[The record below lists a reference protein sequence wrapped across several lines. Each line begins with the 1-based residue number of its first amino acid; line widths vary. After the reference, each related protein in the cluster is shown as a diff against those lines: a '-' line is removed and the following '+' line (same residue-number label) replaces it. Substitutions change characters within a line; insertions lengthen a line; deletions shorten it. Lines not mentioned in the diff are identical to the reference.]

1 MTDSPLLP
9 VSDALNLI
17 LKDFAPLPAE
27 PVDLFSAAGR
37 VLAQDVASA
46 FDLPPFD
53 NSSMDGFALHAA
65 DRPAS
70 PDDSPVTLK
79 VVGDIPAGVP
89 PTLHLQPGQAARIMT
104 GAPLPEGADCVVPV
118 EDTDFPYRE
127 SRTLP
132 DCVQVRRF
140 PPAGVNVRPHGQ
152 DALAHQPI
160 LRAGQL
166 LTPPAVALLA
176 TLGLAE
182 VAVHRL
188 PRVAVLST
196 GDELVKPGQ
205 PLPPGKIYESN
216 SWMISGLAAQAGA
229 IPLQLGVAADQ
240 PEAIRLRL
248 NQAIDAG
255 VDLILTSAGVSVGV
269 YDYVRQVIEEDGQLN
284 LWRVNMRPG
293 KPLAYGSYRGTPLIG
308 LPGNPVS
315 AFVGFLVFV
324 APAIQRM
331 TGLPAKPR
339 NLRRARLEHAVTSDG
354 RESYLRVHAKS
365 GADGLTAA
373 LVAHQ
378 GSGNLISIVRAN
390 ALLIIPS
397 GVKSLPAGSEVNI
410 WLLSDSD
417 MEVEA

>member
-1 MTDSPLLP
+1 
-9 VSDALNLI
+9 
-17 LKDFAPLPAE
+17 
-27 PVDLFSAAGR
+27 
-37 VLAQDVASA
+37 
-46 FDLPPFD
+46 
-53 NSSMDGFALHAA
+53 
-65 DRPAS
+65 
-70 PDDSPVTLK
+70 
-79 VVGDIPAGVP
+79 
-89 PTLHLQPGQAARIMT
+89 
-104 GAPLPEGADCVVPV
+104 
-118 EDTDFPYRE
+118 
-127 SRTLP
+127 
-132 DCVQVRRF
+132 
-140 PPAGVNVRPHGQ
+140 
-152 DALAHQPI
+152 
-160 LRAGQL
+160 
-166 LTPPAVALLA
+166 
-176 TLGLAE
+176 
-182 VAVHRL
+182 
-188 PRVAVLST
+188 
-196 GDELVKPGQ
+196 
-205 PLPPGKIYESN
+205 
-216 SWMISGLAAQAGA
+216 MISGLAAQAGA

-331 TGLPAKPR
+331 TGLPVQPR

-378 GSGNLISIVRAN
+378 GSGNLISIIRAN

-410 WLLSDSD
+410 WFLSDSD

>member
-9 VSDALNLI
+9 VKDALDRI
-17 LKDFAPLPAE
+17 LSDFAPLPTE
-27 PVDLFSAAGR
+27 PVDLFNAVGR
-37 VLAQDVASA
+37 VLAQDVVSAS
-46 FDLPPFD
+46 DLPPFD

-65 DRPAS
+65 DRPNS
-70 PDDSPVTLK
+70 PDETDVTVK
-79 VVGDIPAGVP
+79 VIGDIPAGVQ
-89 PTLHLQPGQAARIMT
+89 PTLRLQPGQAARIMT

-127 SRTLP
+127 SRALP
-132 DCVQVRRF
+132 DSVRIRRF
-140 PPAGVNVRPHGQ
+140 PAAGVNVRPHGQ

-160 LRAGQL
+160 LHTGQL
-166 LTPPAVALLA
+166 LSPPAVALLA

-188 PRVAVLST
+188 PRVAILST
-196 GDELVKPGQ
+196 GDELVQPGQ
-205 PLPPGKIYESN
+205 PLMPGQIYESN
-216 SWMISGLAAQAGA
+216 SWMISGLAVQAGA

-240 PEAIRLRL
+240 PEAIRSRL
-248 NQAIDAG
+248 NQAIDTG
-255 VDLILTSAGVSVGV
+255 VNLILTSAGVSVGV

-293 KPLAYGSYRGTPLIG
+293 KPLAYGVYHGTPLIG

-315 AFVGFLVFV
+315 AYVGFMVFV

-331 TGLPAKPR
+331 IGLPAQPR

-354 RESYLRVHAKS
+354 RESYLRVQVKS
-365 GADGLTAA
+365 TPHGLTAA

-378 GSGNLISIVRAN
+378 GSGNLLSIVRAN

-397 GVKSLPAGSEVNI
+397 GVKSLPAGTEAEI
-410 WLLSDSD
+410 WLMSDPYP
-417 MEVEA
+417 EVEA